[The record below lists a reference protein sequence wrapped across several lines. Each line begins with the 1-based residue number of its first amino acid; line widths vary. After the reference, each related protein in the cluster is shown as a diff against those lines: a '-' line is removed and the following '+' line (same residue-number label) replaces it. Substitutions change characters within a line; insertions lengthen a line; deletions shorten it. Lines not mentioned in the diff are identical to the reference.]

1 MARTLYPILVVAALG
16 TASLIWGL
24 SGFGAVFMDDD
35 PVNAGENAA
44 SDLEGEADDSVASD
58 EGDFNASARS
68 GTEDNIVG
76 VILSGIQGIVGFVT
90 MAALLPV
97 ELRRIGFPYYFAY
110 PVGILIQAIVGIGF
124 IQFATGRNYR

>member
-24 SGFGAVFMDDD
+24 SGFGAVFVDDNSVD
-35 PVNAGENAA
+35 AGQSAA
-44 SDLEGEADDSVASD
+44 DQLEGEANSSVASD
-58 EGDFNASARS
+58 EGEFEASARS
-68 GTEDNIVG
+68 GNEDNIVG
-76 VILSGIQGIVGFVT
+76 VILSGIQGILGFVT

-110 PVGILIQAIVGIGF
+110 PVGILVQTIVGVGF
-124 IQFATGRNYR
+124 LQFATGRVYR